1 MCSIW
6 ATNHHSLSSTRPLPS
21 ATNQNKPP
29 KTAELAELITENG
42 KLKYRLAMLKRSFEE
57 ADLYLKN
64 LEVPPFEF
72 EDGEHL
78 INMSNTLVR
87 MFEYAQIKAFPMLT
101 RPQVSIK
108 PSTFAD
114 YQFNSAMGI
123 AKKLKEECFMNIANV
138 EVAKKIVEN
147 LPDCD
152 LVLKQETKVAGP
164 GYINVTLNKAY
175 MEKKLLQVIRDGIKI
190 RPIDDRNRIVVDMSS
205 PNVAKEMHVGHL
217 RSTIIGDCLC
227 NIFEFLGYDVLRLN
241 HIGDWGTQ
249 FGMLLAHLIDEFP
262 DFQAKPPQ
270 ISDLQNFYRASKAR
284 FDSDEQ
290 FKKRAYETV
299 GKLQRKEDQVY
310 KAWQLICD
318 ISRVEFSKI
327 YEELNVKN
335 LVERGESFYQDL
347 MVDLMNELGKR
358 NVLIE
363 DDGRKIIWSK
373 NVDQSKSI
381 PLTLI
386 KSDGAYTYDTS
397 DLASIKHRIE
407 VERADRLIYITDEGQ
422 ATHFELIFD
431 VAADLGILDRSKV
444 KAEHISFGVVLG
456 EDKKK
461 FKTRSGATVRLKDLL
476 AEGMERSLIKLKEK
490 ERDKELNE
498 EELKLA
504 QKAIAYG
511 CIKYNDLC
519 RDRRHAY
526 EFSFDRMLDDRGNTA
541 VYLLYSLTRIRSI
554 VRKANLDKSIKQI
567 VEEHNQL
574 KLDHPKEL
582 KLAKHILRFPD
593 AVHDVVAGLL
603 PHNLCIYLYD
613 LSTAFSEFYENCKC
627 IMKEN
632 NETRVILDRILLCE
646 ATAKTLELGLRLLG
660 IQPIEKM

>member
-1 MCSIW
+1 M
-6 ATNHHSLSSTRPLPS
+6 A
-21 ATNQNKPP
+21 
-29 KTAELAELITENG
+29 AEFSELITENG
-42 KLKYRLAMLKRSFEE
+42 KLRYRLAMLKRSFEE
-57 ADLYLKN
+57 AELYLKN
-64 LEVPPFEF
+64 LEVPEFKF
-72 EDGEHL
+72 EDDQHL
-78 INMSNTLVR
+78 INISNTLVKL
-87 MFEYAQIKAFPMLT
+87 FEYAEIKAFPILT
-101 RPQVSIK
+101 NTHVSIK
-108 PSTFAD
+108 PSNFAD
-114 YQFNSAMGI
+114 YQFNSSMVI
-123 AKKLKEECFMNIANV
+123 AKRLKEECYTNIAEI
-138 EVAKKIVEN
+138 EVANKILEN
-147 LPDCD
+147 LPQCD
-152 LVLKQETKVAGP
+152 LVLREETKSAGR
-164 GYINVTLNKAY
+164 GFINVVLNKTY
-175 MEKKLLQVIRDGIKI
+175 LEKKLLQLIQDGIRI

-270 ISDLQNFYRASKAR
+270 ISDLQNFYRESKAR
-284 FDSDEQ
+284 FDSDEP

-299 GKLQRKEDQVY
+299 GKLQRKEPQVY
-310 KAWQLICD
+310 NAWKLICD
-318 ISRVEFSKI
+318 ISREEFSKI
-327 YEELNVKN
+327 YEELNIKN

-347 MVDLMNELGKR
+347 MVDLMNELSQR

-363 DDGRKIIWSK
+363 DEGRKIIWSK

-381 PLTLI
+381 PLTMI
-386 KSDGAYTYDTS
+386 KTDGAYTYDTS

-407 VERADRLIYITDEGQ
+407 AERADRLIYITDEGQ

-431 VAADLGILDRSKV
+431 VAEDLGILDRSKV

-476 AEGMERSLIKLKEK
+476 QEGLERSLAKLKEK
-490 ERDKELNE
+490 ERDKELSE

-541 VYLLYSLTRIRSI
+541 AYLLYSLTRIRSI
-554 VRKANLDKSIKQI
+554 VRKANLDKS
-567 VEEHNQL
+567 VELVAKEYNRL
-574 KLDHPKEL
+574 NLEHPKEL
-582 KLAKHILRFPD
+582 KLAKHILKFPE
-593 AVHDVVAGLL
+593 ALHDVVAGLL
-603 PHNLCIYLYD
+603 PHILCTYLYE
-613 LSTAFSEFYENCKC
+613 LSVAFSEFYENCYC
-627 IMKEN
+627 IMREN
-632 NETRVILDRILLCE
+632 DETRVILDRILLCE

-660 IQPIEKM
+660 IQAIEKM

>member
-1 MCSIW
+1 
-6 ATNHHSLSSTRPLPS
+6 
-21 ATNQNKPP
+21 
-29 KTAELAELITENG
+29 
-42 KLKYRLAMLKRSFEE
+42 MLKRSFEE

-64 LEVPPFEF
+64 LEIPEF
-72 EDGEHL
+72 KFDDKDHL
-78 INMSNTLVR
+78 VNISKTLVN
-87 MFEYAQIKAFPMLT
+87 MFEYAEIKAFPVLT
-101 RPQVSIK
+101 KPHVSIRA
-108 PSTFAD
+108 SNYAD
-114 YQFNSAMGI
+114 YQFNSSMAI
-123 AKKLKEECFMNIANV
+123 AKRLKEDCFTNIADI

-147 LPDCD
+147 LPQCD
-152 LVLKQETKVAGP
+152 LVLKEKTEAAGR
-164 GYINVTLNKAY
+164 GFINIFLDTAY
-175 MEKKLLQVIRDGIKI
+175 LEKKLLELIRNGIKI
-190 RPIDDRNRIVVDMSS
+190 RPIDDRKRIVVDMSS

-270 ISDLQNFYRASKAR
+270 ISDLQNFYRESKVR

-299 GKLQRKEDQVY
+299 GKLQRKEPQVY
-310 KAWQLICD
+310 SAWQLICD
-318 ISRVEFSKI
+318 ISRAEFSKI
-327 YEELNVKN
+327 YEELDVKN

-347 MVDLMNELGKR
+347 MVDLMEELKQR

-363 DDGRKIIWSK
+363 DEGRKIIWPK
-373 NVDQSKSI
+373 NVDRSKSI

-386 KSDGAYTYDTS
+386 KTDGAYTYDTS
-397 DLASIKHRIE
+397 DMASIKHRIE
-407 VERADRLIYITDEGQ
+407 AEKADRLIYITDEGQ

-431 VAADLGILDRSKV
+431 VAEDLGILDRSKV
-444 KAEHISFGVVLG
+444 KADHISFGVVLG

-476 AEGMERSLIKLKEK
+476 QEGLERSLAKLKEK
-490 ERDKELNE
+490 EREKELSAE
-498 EELKLA
+498 QLKLA

-541 VYLLYSLTRIRSI
+541 VYMLYSLTRIRSI
-554 VRKANLDKSIKQI
+554 VRKADLGKSIEQ
-567 VEEHNQL
+567 VAEEHNRL
-574 KLDHPKEL
+574 NLEHPKEL
-582 KLAKHILRFPD
+582 KLAKHILKFPE
-593 AVHDVVAGLL
+593 ALHDVVAGLL
-603 PHNLCIYLYD
+603 PHILCVYLYD
-613 LSTAFSEFYENCKC
+613 LAVAFSEFYENCYC
-627 IMKEN
+627 IKKEN
-632 NETRVILDRILLCE
+632 GETTVVLDRILLCE
-646 ATAKTLELGLRLLG
+646 AAAKTLELGLRLLG
-660 IQPIEKM
+660 IQTIEKM